1 VSIDPMRRRTLQCG
15 LLVTFALAATAAVSL
30 ADVEQGSEGG
40 VDYRVDSSTQ
50 DPATIDVR
58 CGPGTHATGGGFG
71 GGMVGAAASILT
83 PLDGGDRDRRP
94 DDGWRARL
102 TGGQGE
108 NLAAYL
114 TCTGGKAVYVHSAV
128 LGVAAGEAAK
138 GTAKCP
144 PGTHVTGGGPFAA
157 PRVELDSSYPIDGD
171 DQGSK
176 PDDGWRVRVDS
187 GAGGRTKFHVE
198 AVCQRPQPAYATL
211 SEELAP
217 GIGRAVFTPCPPS
230 RHLLSAGAELSGP
243 ADTGSM
249 RDGLHPWD
257 GDDADDVPD
266 DEAYAF
272 GSNAVTASAPKT
284 LTGYAICR

>member
-1 VSIDPMRRRTLQCG
+1 VASIAMRRRILTVG
-15 LLVTFALAATAAVSL
+15 LLATLAVAGTAAVSL

-40 VDYRVDSSTQ
+40 VHYRTDVSTD

-71 GGMVGAAASILT
+71 GGMAGAAASVLV

-102 TGGQGE
+102 AGGE
-108 NLAAYL
+108 TETVAAYL
-114 TCTGGKAVYVHSAV
+114 TCTGGNAAYAHSAV
-128 LGVAAGEAAK
+128 LRLPAGGAAK

-144 PGTHVTGGGPFAA
+144 PGTHVIGGGALAA
-157 PRVELDSSYPIDGD
+157 PRVEIDSSYPIDGD
-171 DQGSK
+171 DSGQR
-176 PDDGWRVRVDS
+176 PDDGWRVRVES
-187 GAGGRTKFHVE
+187 GAGALTKFHVE
-198 AVCQRPQPAYATL
+198 AVCQHPQPAYATA

-217 GIGRAVFTPCPPS
+217 GIGSAVFTPCPPS

-243 ADTGSM
+243 ADTGLM

-257 GDDADDVPD
+257 GGDADDVPD

-272 GSNAVTASAPKT
+272 GTNELAASAPKT